1 VSSWETKNGDAYHGD
16 QDEDEVA
23 AASVQKAEL
32 SPRMPQHGRSDQTEK
47 AAVSPR
53 LADAEL
59 GASKLADLEAQA
71 GKITHRGPLCA
82 VSGVAVAPAMA
93 AKENLGCEKACE
105 QS

>member
-1 VSSWETKNGDAYHGD
+1 VTAISA
-16 QDEDEVA
+16 
-23 AASVQKAEL
+23 QKAEL

-59 GASKLADLEAQA
+59 SASKLASKPADLEAQA
-71 GKITHRGPLCA
+71 GKITQRGPLCA
-82 VSGVAVAPAMA
+82 VSGVAVASAMA